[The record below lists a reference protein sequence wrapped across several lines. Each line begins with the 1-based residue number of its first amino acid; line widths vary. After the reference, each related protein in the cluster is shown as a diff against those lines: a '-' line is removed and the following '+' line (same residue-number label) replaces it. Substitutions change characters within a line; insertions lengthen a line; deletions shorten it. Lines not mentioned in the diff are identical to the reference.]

1 MENNIDI
8 NETDVNIDDININT
22 NDINDDTDIKED
34 NNIILQLENE
44 QLIIINNVSHQGE
57 IHTLLRNLTEEK
69 LHQMLYNICT
79 NLINYYKKSI
89 NSQD

>member
-1 MENNIDI
+1 MENIDI
-8 NETDVNIDDININT
+8 NDDIITNT
-22 NDINDDTDIKED
+22 DDIDISIDDTDINNSDNSD
-34 NNIILQLENE
+34 NNIILQLEDE
-44 QLIIINNVSHQGE
+44 QLIIINNISHQGE